1 MPLMTTDGLP
11 HQVLAKLE
19 TTLALSHAED
29 AARLEAELQ
38 QARAA
43 LQGAAEQ
50 HRRQL
55 RQLCAR
61 FDLEREQLLKSTKRH
76 AARHAARHAHRHA
89 QPAISELST
98 QSTPTTTPK
107 TKSHKNGPRAGRR
120 TIEVDLR
127 DLEDFPASIADGADE
142 RRDERLRLGRTCDPG
157 GDGLVARLWDVL
169 AGPDKGQGKAQGKV
183 RKSRASAFDDSADN
197 AILGHAPSPATA
209 SPPTAKAVTGAASS
223 ATKRAFAS
231 RGKHVAAAL
240 ALRPPPLGPPRAPPL
255 SSLLQS
261 PLQSALLDSPPS
273 SMPSSPSAGAALFDR
288 GDVAEPSSDGRW
300 RQPRPPPLRIRSPH
314 TSLLGSPVQAVQAVH

>member
-1 MPLMTTDGLP
+1 MTTDGLP

-61 FDLEREQLLKSTKRH
+61 FDVEREQLIKSTKRH
-76 AARHAARHAHRHA
+76 AARHAARHAHHG
-89 QPAISELST
+89 AISEPST
-98 QSTPTTTPK
+98 PGTPTTTPMMK
-107 TKSHKNGPRAGRR
+107 KHKSGARAGRR
-120 TIEVDLR
+120 SFEVDLR
-127 DLEDFPASIADGADE
+127 DLDDFPAGVVASVADGA
-142 RRDERLRLGRTCDPG
+142 DERLRLGRTCDPG

-169 AGPDKGQGKAQGKV
+169 AGPDKGQGKAQGKAQGKV
-183 RKSRASAFDDSADN
+183 RKSRASAFNDSAADN
-197 AILGHAPSPATA
+197 AILGDALSP
-209 SPPTAKAVTGAASS
+209 AKAVTGAASS
-223 ATKRAFAS
+223 ATKRASAS
-231 RGKHVAAAL
+231 RGKNVAAAL

-261 PLQSALLDSPPS
+261 PLQSQLLDSPPS
-273 SMPSSPSAGAALFDR
+273 SMPSSPSAVPSAGAALFDR

>member
-61 FDLEREQLLKSTKRH
+61 FDVEREQLIKSTKRH
-76 AARHAARHAHRHA
+76 AARHAARHAHHG
-89 QPAISELST
+89 AISEPST
-98 QSTPTTTPK
+98 PGTPTTTPMMK
-107 TKSHKNGPRAGRR
+107 KHKSGARAGRR
-120 TIEVDLR
+120 SFEVDLR
-127 DLEDFPASIADGADE
+127 DLDDFPAGVVASVADGA
-142 RRDERLRLGRTCDPG
+142 DERLRLGRTCDPG

-169 AGPDKGQGKAQGKV
+169 TGPDKGQGKAQGKV
-183 RKSRASAFDDSADN
+183 RKSRASAFDDTADN
-197 AILGHAPSPATA
+197 AILGNAPSPATV

-261 PLQSALLDSPPS
+261 PLQSAFLDSPHS
-273 SMPSSPSAGAALFDR
+273 SVPSSPSAGAALFDR

-314 TSLLGSPVQAVQAVH
+314 SSLLGSPVQAVH

>member
-50 HRRQL
+50 HRRQR

-61 FDLEREQLLKSTKRH
+61 FDMEREQLLKSTKRLAH
-76 AARHAARHAHRHA
+76 RHAHRHA
-89 QPAISELST
+89 QPAISEPST

-107 TKSHKNGPRAGRR
+107 TKSRKNGPRAGRR

-127 DLEDFPASIADGADE
+127 HLDDFPASVADGADE

-255 SSLLQS
+255 SSLLQA

>member
-1 MPLMTTDGLP
+1 MTTDGLP

-43 LQGAAEQ
+43 LQGTAEQ

-55 RQLCAR
+55 RQLCVR
-61 FDLEREQLLKSTKRH
+61 FDMEREQLLKSTKRH
-76 AARHAARHAHRHA
+76 AHRHAHRHA
-89 QPAISELST
+89 QPAISEPSA

-127 DLEDFPASIADGADE
+127 DLDDFPASVADGA
-142 RRDERLRLGRTCDPG
+142 DERLRLGRSCDPG

-169 AGPDKGQGKAQGKV
+169 TGPDKGQGKAQGKV
-183 RKSRASAFDDSADN
+183 RKSRASAFDDTADN
-197 AILGHAPSPATA
+197 AILGNAPSPATV

-261 PLQSALLDSPPS
+261 PLQSAFLDSPHS
-273 SMPSSPSAGAALFDR
+273 SVPSSPSAGAALFDR

-314 TSLLGSPVQAVQAVH
+314 SSLLGSPVQAVH

>member
-1 MPLMTTDGLP
+1 MTTDGLP

-61 FDLEREQLLKSTKRH
+61 FDVEREQLIKSTKRH
-76 AARHAARHAHRHA
+76 AARHAARHAHHG
-89 QPAISELST
+89 AISEPST
-98 QSTPTTTPK
+98 PGTPTTTPMMK
-107 TKSHKNGPRAGRR
+107 KHKSGARAGRR
-120 TIEVDLR
+120 SFEVDLR
-127 DLEDFPASIADGADE
+127 DLDDFPASVADGA
-142 RRDERLRLGRTCDPG
+142 DERLRLGRSCDPG

-169 AGPDKGQGKAQGKV
+169 TGPDKGQGKAQGKV
-183 RKSRASAFDDSADN
+183 RKSRASAFDDSAADN
-197 AILGHAPSPATA
+197 AILGDALSP
-209 SPPTAKAVTGAASS
+209 AKAVTGAASS
-223 ATKRAFAS
+223 ATKRASAS
-231 RGKHVAAAL
+231 RGKNVAAAL

-261 PLQSALLDSPPS
+261 PLQSQLLDSPPS